1 VIQHFHRNLVC
12 LAVGVFI
19 LTPATL
25 TFAQHADLE
34 LVASSVLPDAPNPQD
49 AAQVTHAAIDG
60 TVKDVF
66 GAAVSGAS
74 VTLAN
79 VISGDK
85 HTSAT
90 NDGGGFNFLA
100 VEPGSYRIMITA
112 NGFAPWTSSP
122 IIVQLGAPYTLPSIV
137 LQVASASS
145 TVSVSASQHDIAE
158 EQIKEEEKQRVIG
171 ILPEFFVS
179 YRWNAAPL
187 TTKQKFELALKNSFD
202 PVSLTLM
209 GAMAGYSQAN
219 NHLRPFGQGTE
230 GYAKRFGV
238 RFADDFDASMIGD
251 AILPSIFHQDP
262 RYFVKGTGSFQS
274 RAFHAMT
281 FPFICRGDDGH
292 SMSNYSRMLG
302 TFASVEL
309 ENIYYPPGWRMDM
322 SAKSLMSSNSYLL
335 YYLTTSLNDLIT
347 EFVTPHLTTHKP
359 KHVLPSMELIL
370 REGTPVSLVATQSLT
385 AGNAVKGQSV
395 IFALARD
402 LRADGVTVAEAG
414 DKAFGEVTNAEKS
427 IDDVKEGQLTIQ
439 LKYLQVGAEEVSL
452 RVSKQRLADSEV
464 MNGSTEK
471 AAGSAKIIK
480 TSLIHAGDEFT
491 VYVAQDV
498 SLHPAE

>member
-1 VIQHFHRNLVC
+1 MNQYFRRNLVNI
-12 LAVGVFI
+12 AVGVI
-19 LTPATL
+19 VLTHATL

-49 AAQVTHAAIDG
+49 AAQVTPAAIDG
-60 TVKDVF
+60 TVKDVYGGAIS
-66 GAAVSGAS
+66 GAAV
-74 VTLAN
+74 TLENAL
-79 VISGDK
+79 SGDK
-85 HTSAT
+85 RTLAT

-100 VEPGSYRIMITA
+100 IEPGTYRITITT

-122 IIVQLGAPYTLPSIV
+122 IIVQKGAPYELPSIV
-137 LQVASASS
+137 LQVASVSNS
-145 TVSVSASQHDIAE
+145 VSVSVSQHDIAE
-158 EQIKEEEKQRVIG
+158 AQIKEEEKQRVIG
-171 ILPEFFVS
+171 IFPEFFVS

-209 GAMAGYSQAN
+209 GAEAGYSQAN

-238 RFADDFDASMIGD
+238 RFADDFDASMIGG

-262 RYFVKGTGSFQS
+262 RYFVKGTGSIQL
-274 RAFHAMT
+274 RTLHAMT
-281 FPFICRGDDGH
+281 FPFICRGDNGH
-292 SMSNYSRMLG
+292 SMPNYSRMLG

-335 YYLTTSLNDLIT
+335 AYLTTSLNDLIT

-359 KHVLPSMELIL
+359 KYVLPSMELIL

-385 AGNAVKGQSV
+385 AENAVKGQSV
-395 IFALARD
+395 VFALARD
-402 LRADGVTVAEAG
+402 LKADGVTVAKAG
-414 DKAFGEVTNAEKS
+414 NKAFGEVANAEEPRQNKL
-427 IDDVKEGQLTIQ
+427 I
-439 LKYLQVGAEEVSL
+439 YL
-452 RVSKQRLADSEV
+452 
-464 MNGSTEK
+464 
-471 AAGSAKIIK
+471 
-480 TSLIHAGDEFT
+480 F
-491 VYVAQDV
+491 
-498 SLHPAE
+498 